1 MIAMILALGFAL
13 ALIRPM
19 RGRFADLREAHF
31 RLEWLLPL
39 GLILQVAGPRLGA
52 ALGQAQI
59 KTWTLVFWLLGSAVL
74 LVACAVNWDRFGI
87 RLAAVGVSLNILVIL
102 LNAGMPVSVSALEY
116 LGLETAEEQVA
127 SLTALYHLQDG
138 STSVA
143 VLGDVLPVP
152 GPPVVRSVV
161 SLGDLLLM
169 VGIVVIVLDVG
180 RALARHP

>member
-1 MIAMILALGFAL
+1 MIAMILALAFAV

-19 RGRFADLREAHF
+19 RGRFANLREARF

-39 GLILQVAGPRLGA
+39 GLILQVAGAKFGA
-52 ALGQAQI
+52 ALGQSRVE
-59 KTWTLVFWLLGSAVL
+59 TWTLVSWLLGSALL
-74 LVACAVNWDRFGI
+74 LVACAANWDRVGF
-87 RLAAVGVSLNILVIL
+87 RLAAFGVTLNTLVIL

-116 LGLETAEEQVA
+116 LGVGTIEKQVA
-127 SLTALYHLQDG
+127 SLTALYHLQDSG
-138 STSVA
+138 TSIP

-169 VGIVVIVLDVG
+169 TGIVVTVLDAG
-180 RALARHP
+180 RALARCR